1 MSKLELSTLIDCLD
15 VLCTI
20 HSKQCTETMTTFYFK
35 ALADL
40 DDALVTDAFRLTLDD
55 RNFPGPARIRELV
68 MGVTADAD
76 WLTIMAVANGSKKS
90 ATISGISAIALTTAT
105 ATSSILSALKKIS
118 FCDDPYTLRELRRD
132 WAKLVSI
139 PKLDTALPPADVEIT
154 LVVKTEAGNFEY
166 PADDDFSVRTASMLR
181 CIRDKG
187 SVAPAWIAIIDKFPA
202 ARKREILDK
211 VAEKGWITPA
221 LTQSSLYR
229 KHQSTAEAMREIDEA
244 EINAAI
250 DAERKVVMA
259 ADFDN
264 TEPQQILEN
273 W

>member
-1 MSKLELSTLIDCLD
+1 M
-15 VLCTI
+15 
-20 HSKQCTETMTTFYFK
+20 MAGFYFE

-40 DDALVTDAFRLTLDD
+40 DDALVTKAFKVTIDERF
-55 RNFPGPARIRELV
+55 FPTPARIRELV
-68 MGVTADAD
+68 TGVTADAD

-105 ATSSILSALKKIS
+105 ATGSILAALKKIS
-118 FCDDPYTLRELRRD
+118 FWDDPYALRELRKD
-132 WAKLVSI
+132 WSKLVSI
-139 PKLDTALPPADVEIT
+139 PRLETALAPADVQIT
-154 LVVKTEAGNFEY
+154 LVVKVAPGSFEH
-166 PADDDFSVRTASMLR
+166 PTDDDFSVRTASMLR

-187 SVAPAWIAIIDKFPA
+187 CVAPAWIAIVDKFPA
-202 ARKREILDK
+202 ARKREILDG
-211 VAEKGWITPA
+211 VAAKGWTTPA

-250 DAERKVVMA
+250 EIERKAVMA
-259 ADFDN
+259 ADFGS
-264 TEPQQILEN
+264 TEPQQTLED